1 MSNSV
6 SLSSSVWHSLSLRSL
21 VELISWD
28 SPLKLSPPLSSSSG
42 GRLFYNI
49 ASIKTNHFT
58 FAQCGSCSRLCSSHR
73 CHLCCDQRKKQK
85 RTSSSKCL
93 QVSFTSCIQD
103 RFFSKQKTFYQIDRE
118 MHGWY
123 IFLFHCN
130 ALCDTSMGTAV
141 AHGGVSTLLAFI
153 LVAFSNSYVYLTF
166 FKVFSYVYLKFF
178 KVFSYVYLTFFKV
191 FR

>member
-6 SLSSSVWHSLSLRSL
+6 SLSSSVWLSLSLRSL

-58 FAQCGSCSRLCSSHR
+58 FAQCGSCSRLCSPHR

-85 RTSSSKCL
+85 RTSANKCL
-93 QVSFTSCIQD
+93 QVSFTSFIKIVYHFI
-103 RFFSKQKTFYQIDRE
+103 RLI
-118 MHGWY
+118 GAWLIY
-123 IFLFHCN
+123 ILVS
-130 ALCDTSMGTAV
+130 LCDTSMGTAV

-166 FKVFSYVYLKFF
+166 FKVSF
-178 KVFSYVYLTFFKV
+178 VYLTFFKV